1 MKLNHHGRGRWKMK
15 LAKGIIGTAL
25 ALTLGALS
33 AWAQPAP
40 ATAPSGAESVRT
52 FYLNTFNRYDNN
64 FGSSNDA
71 NEIAS
76 ALRNTLTP
84 SDHIMLVPGQ
94 NAIIIRAT
102 PDDLAI
108 AEKIIKDL
116 DRPKKAYRL
125 TYTITEVDGGKTI
138 GTQHFSMVVIS
149 GERTTLKQGSREP
162 IVTGS
167 YDNGKSQAQTQMT
180 YVDIGLNFDV
190 LLDESADAIRLR
202 SKVEQSS
209 LADQV
214 SGVGPQDPV
223 IRQSILQG
231 TSYLTADKPLVL
243 GSLDIPGSTR
253 RMDVAVVMEPIK

>member
-1 MKLNHHGRGRWKMK
+1 MK
-15 LAKGIIGTAL
+15 LANGILGMAL
-25 ALTLGALS
+25 ALALGGLS

-40 ATAPSGAESVRT
+40 AAAKPSDDSVRT
-52 FYLNTFNRYDNN
+52 FYLNTFNV
-64 FGSSNDA
+64 SNDA
-71 NEIAS
+71 NEIAT

-84 SDHIMLVPGQ
+84 SDRVMLVPGQ

-102 PDDLAI
+102 PDDMAI

-125 TYTITEVDGGKTI
+125 TYTITELDGSKSI

-149 GERTTLKQGSREP
+149 GERTTLKQGSRTP
-162 IVTGS
+162 VVTGS
-167 YDNGKSQAQTQMT
+167 YDNGKSGTQTQMT
-180 YVDIGLNFDV
+180 YIDTGLNFDV

-209 LADQV
+209 VADQV
-214 SGVGPQDPV
+214 SGVGPQDPI
-223 IRQSILQG
+223 IRQTVLQG
-231 TSYLTADKPLVL
+231 TSFLTAGKPLVL

-253 RMDVAVVMEPIK
+253 RLDIAVEMEPIK

>member
-1 MKLNHHGRGRWKMK
+1 MK
-15 LAKGIIGTAL
+15 LANGILGLAL
-25 ALTLGALS
+25 GLTLGTFGAL
-33 AWAQPAP
+33 AQPAP
-40 ATAPSGAESVRT
+40 AAASPAAESVRT
-52 FYLNTFNRYDNN
+52 FYLNSFNHYENS
-64 FGSSNDA
+64 FGLSNDS
-71 NEIAS
+71 NEILS
-76 ALRNTLTP
+76 ALRNTLAP
-84 SDHIMLVPGQ
+84 SDRVILVPGQ
-94 NAIIIRAT
+94 NAIIVRAT
-102 PDDLAI
+102 PEDLAI

-180 YVDIGLNFDV
+180 YIDVGLNFDV

-202 SKVEQSS
+202 SKIEQSS

-214 SGVGPQDPV
+214 SGVGPQDPI
-223 IRQSILQG
+223 IRQTILQG
-231 TSYLTADKPLVL
+231 TSYLTAGKPLVL
-243 GSLDIPGSTR
+243 GSLDITGSTR
-253 RMDVAVVMEPIK
+253 RMDVSVVMEPIK

>member
-1 MKLNHHGRGRWKMK
+1 MKLNDHGRGRWKMK
-15 LAKGIIGTAL
+15 LANGILGLAL
-25 ALTLGALS
+25 ALTLGTFSAL
-33 AWAQPAP
+33 AQPAP
-40 ATAPSGAESVRT
+40 TAAQPGAESVRT

-64 FGSSNDA
+64 FSSSNDA
-71 NEIAS
+71 NEIAA

-84 SDHIMLVPGQ
+84 ADHIMLVPGQ

-125 TYTITEVDGGKTI
+125 TYTITEMDGGKSI
-138 GTQHFSMVVIS
+138 GTQHFAMVVIS

-167 YDNGKSQAQTQMT
+167 YDSGKSQAQTQMT
-180 YVDIGLNFDV
+180 YIDVGMNFDV

-202 SKVEQSS
+202 SKIEQSS

-214 SGVGPQDPV
+214 SGVGPQDPI
-223 IRQSILQG
+223 IRQTILQG
-231 TSYLTADKPLVL
+231 TSYLTAGKPLVL

-253 RMDVAVVMEPIK
+253 RMDVEVVMEPIK

>member
-1 MKLNHHGRGRWKMK
+1 MK
-15 LAKGIIGTAL
+15 LASGVAGIAL
-25 ALTLGALS
+25 ALTLVSFSAL
-33 AWAQPAP
+33 AQTAP
-40 ATAPSGAESVRT
+40 AATPSGAESVRT
-52 FYLNTFNRYDNN
+52 FYLNTFNRYDNSS
-64 FGSSNDA
+64 SSNDA

-94 NAIIIRAT
+94 NAVIIRAT
-102 PDDLAI
+102 PEDLAI

-125 TYTITEVDGGKTI
+125 TYTITEMDGGKTI
-138 GTQHFSMVVIS
+138 GTQHFAMVVIS
-149 GERTTLKQGSREP
+149 GERTLLKQGSREP
-162 IVTGS
+162 IMTGS
-167 YDNGKSQAQTQMT
+167 YDNGKSQTQTEMT
-180 YVDIGLNFDV
+180 YIDVGLNFDV

-209 LADQV
+209 VAEQV
-214 SGVGPQDPV
+214 PGVGPQDPI
-223 IRQSILQG
+223 IRQTILQG